1 MFNGIDILEND
12 ILEQMPEILDILLY
26 DNTTNKN
33 IFWATDN
40 YIELGVEYSFT
51 SPIKIHLITGIN
63 GNVIKP
69 RIQKSNELKNSRSK
83 DKAEVFTPS
92 WVCNVQNNVIDEK
105 WFNKKNIFN
114 QILKGSSSTKW
125 KTIKRKV
132 RFPEGKT
139 WIDYICDKRLEVSC
153 GEAPYLTSRYDT
165 TTGEFI
171 EIDNRIGLLDRKL
184 RIISENI
191 KNKEEWFEY
200 SLIAYKNIYGYEWQG
215 DSLLLARESLLFT
228 FIDFYKG
235 KFNEFPG
242 FNKIKE
248 ISQVISW
255 NIWQMDGLKCVIPES
270 CYTIMEEKLDLFND
284 HKVQKKECL
293 GCQTNNI
300 KFHNGIYCVIK
311 NWKINS
317 KQKKDEIIRFVDL
330 IK

>member
-1 MFNGIDILEND
+1 MSKEIDILENE
-12 ILEQMPEILDILLY
+12 ILDQMPEILQILLY
-26 DNTTNKN
+26 DNTTEEN

-40 YIELGVEYSFT
+40 YVELGEEYSFK
-51 SPIKIHLITGIN
+51 SPINIHSITGIN

-92 WVCNVQNNVIDEK
+92 WVCNAQNNLIDEK

-114 QILKGSSSTKW
+114 QILKDGSFTRW
-125 KTIKRKV
+125 KSIKRKIE
-132 RFPEGKT
+132 FPEGKT
-139 WIDYICDKRLEVSC
+139 WIDYICDKRLEISC

-165 TTGEFI
+165 TTGEYI

-184 RIISENI
+184 RIVSENV
-191 KNKEEWFEY
+191 KSKEEWFEF

-228 FIDFYKG
+228 FIDFYKE
-235 KFNEFPG
+235 KFNEFPD
-242 FNKIKE
+242 FNKIKD
-248 ISQVISW
+248 IAQIISW

-270 CYTIMEEKLDLFND
+270 CQTIIEEKFDLFND
-284 HKVQKKECL
+284 AELQEKECE
-293 GCQTNNI
+293 GCQSDNI
-300 KFHNGIYCVIK
+300 KLHNGKYCLIK

-317 KQKKDEIIRFVDL
+317 EQKKDEIIRFID
-330 IK
+330 II